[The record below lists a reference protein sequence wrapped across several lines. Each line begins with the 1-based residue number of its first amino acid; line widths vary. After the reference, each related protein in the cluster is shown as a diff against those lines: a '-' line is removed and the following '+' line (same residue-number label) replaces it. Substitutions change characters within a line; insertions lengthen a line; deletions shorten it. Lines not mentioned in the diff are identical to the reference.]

1 MSGRLATILT
11 VLVCGAALPAGAETW
26 PLADGSASLLG
37 RLPDAGAGR
46 VAFAG
51 DLDDDGLPDLAIG
64 APMDDSDG
72 LDAGRVYLFSG
83 AALTHRNLDLE
94 DAEVVIGGAD
104 GDDLLGWAVAGGG
117 DFNGDGLDDLAVS
130 ALLRR
135 EADASGTVFLFFGPW
150 DTWGTELSIDDA
162 DVVVRGEKLNSGAGY
177 ALAVAGDITADGIDD
192 LWIGAPYT
200 LEVEDDSLT
209 VELDELK
216 LGAVHLLRGRNGW
229 PTEVDLGVGSRLSIL
244 GEAEAGMLGS
254 AIAGGADISGDGVPD
269 LCTGSPGA
277 VVNGADGTGL
287 VHCFIDL
294 GALAPG
300 EHRVGDTLEFFVRGD
315 QPYDAA
321 GTALAFVDVDADGAA
336 DVVAGAPYSS
346 PAAPMGGSLAVFRG
360 GNGLPSGL
368 KPWSAG
374 LAHVRGDEAN
384 GCLGFALAAAADLD
398 GDGYRDVLASAPGHG
413 DDAEGRIYLLP
424 GRPDGDEWPSIA
436 AALPVVIDGEFAADR
451 AGTHLAFLGGTGLGY
466 PAFAVGAQFSGHGG
480 REAGKSYLMHTGLGV
495 DDDGDGHSELDGDC
509 LDGDPDSF
517 PGATPDEGRDD
528 DCDGWTEGDGDCDDG
543 APNSYPG
550 APELADG
557 ADNDCDGEVDEQ
569 PDGGVDGDGDG
580 WTDLGGDCDDTDA
593 EVYPGATE
601 VCDGGDDNCNG
612 VVDDADGGCD
622 GDDDDDDDDDD
633 STPDD
638 DDGCECA
645 TSAVGPPLSPAVLAL
660 LITALIA
667 VRRRR

>member
-1 MSGRLATILT
+1 MSRHLAAVALALT
-11 VLVCGAALPAGAETW
+11 CGAAAPPAGAETW

-46 VAFAG
+46 VASAG
-51 DLDDDGLPDLAIG
+51 DLDDDGVQDLAIG
-64 APMDDSDG
+64 APMDDTDG

-83 AALTHRNLDLE
+83 ATLSHRNLDLE
-94 DAEVVIGGAD
+94 DADVIIGGAD

-135 EADASGTVFLFFGPW
+135 EGDASGTVFLFFGPW
-150 DTWGTELSIDDA
+150 DGWGPELSIEDA

-177 ALAVAGDITADGIDD
+177 SLALAGDVTADGVDD

-229 PTEVDLGVGSRLSIL
+229 PTELDLGVGSRLSIL

-254 AIAGGADISGDGVPD
+254 AIAGGADISGDGEPD

-277 VVNGADGTGL
+277 VVNGADGVGL
-287 VHCFIDL
+287 VHCFTDL
-294 GALAPG
+294 GSLAPG
-300 EHRVGDTLEFFVRGD
+300 EHRVADTLTFFVRGD

-321 GTALAFVDVDADGAA
+321 GTALALVDVDADGAA
-336 DVVAGAPYSS
+336 DLVAGAPYSS
-346 PAAPMGGSLAVFRG
+346 LTVPMGGSLAVFRG
-360 GNGLPSGL
+360 GDGLPSGL
-368 KPWSAG
+368 RTWSAG
-374 LAHVRGDEAN
+374 LAHVRGDGTN
-384 GCLGFALAAAADLD
+384 GSLGFSLAAAADLD
-398 GDGYRDVLASAPGHG
+398 GDGYRDVLVAAPGYG
-413 DDAEGRIYLLP
+413 EGAEGRVFLLP
-424 GRPDGDEWPSIA
+424 GRADGDAWPTLTA
-436 AALPVVIDGEFAADR
+436 TLPVVIDGEFATDR

-480 REAGKSYLMHTGLGV
+480 REAGKSYLMHAGLGV
-495 DDDGDGHSELDGDC
+495 DDDGDGYSELDGDC

-517 PGATPDEGRDD
+517 PGAAQDDGRDD
-528 DCDGWTEGDGDCDDG
+528 DCDGWTEDDGDCDDG
-543 APNSYPG
+543 AANSFPG

-557 ADNDCDGEVDEQ
+557 VDNDCDGEVDEQ
-569 PDGGVDGDGDG
+569 PDDAEDSDGDG
-580 WTDLGGDCDDTDA
+580 WTDLGGDCDDADA

-601 VCDGGDDNCNG
+601 VCDGRDDNCNG

-622 GDDDDDDDDDD
+622 DDDADDDDDD
-633 STPDD
+633 STPGD

-645 TSAVGPPLSPAVLAL
+645 TGSPRPPLTPAALAL
-660 LITALIA
+660 LAAALFVI
-667 VRRRR
+667 RRRR